1 MTESALVAR
10 LIDRLLVP
18 RVGHPPG
25 NWPRRV
31 YEVIERMADAAGVDP
46 VQLLNRALAGGNSR
60 LGDALVDAATV
71 GHTSFFRH
79 VEQFTELRLRL
90 PALAKKRG
98 KTLKVWCAACS
109 TGEEA
114 YSVALTAEQVGVDVQ
129 ILATDVNP
137 VAIEIAS
144 AGHYH
149 SARPGRVPGG
159 ATSHRWSAPQHLKE
173 RITFEV
179 ASIVEPDA
187 LRGPFDMIFCR
198 NVLIYFDRD
207 DVADILAT
215 LAELLRPDGALV
227 VSPADA
233 VLPIPSCLG
242 RSGSPGFLR
251 PSGEPPMSARWALPN
266 RPATMRPPVSV
277 GALPVVVPQIPAE
290 PPLVRAAR
298 SIGAGDSAAA
308 ELVLTELLNR
318 DSGNISGWFLLG
330 EALLQRD
337 ERAQARAAFL
347 RASRCDPARAEDV
360 DGEALRRAALSR
372 ATALGA

>member
-1 MTESALVAR
+1 MTETALIAH

-31 YEVIERMADAAGVDP
+31 YEVIERMAEAADVDP
-46 VQLLNRALAGGNSR
+46 VQLLNQALSGVDSR
-60 LGDALVDAATV
+60 LGDALLDAATV

-79 VEQFTELRLRL
+79 AEQFSELKQRL
-90 PALAKKRG
+90 PALSQRRRKR
-98 KTLKVWCAACS
+98 LDIWCAACS

-114 YSVALTAEQVGVDVQ
+114 YSVALTAEQIGVDVR

-137 VAIEIAS
+137 VAIEIARV
-144 AGHYH
+144 GHYH
-149 SARPGRVPGG
+149 AGRPGRMPG
-159 ATSHRWSAPQHLKE
+159 AFSSLRWNAPDSLKQ
-173 RITFEV
+173 RIDFQV

-187 LRGPFDMIFCR
+187 RLSFDIILCR
-198 NVLIYFDRD
+198 NVLIYFERD
-207 DVADILAT
+207 DVEDILAT
-215 LAELLRPDGALV
+215 LAELLRPDGLLI

-233 VLPIPSCLG
+233 VLPIPPCLTRTG
-242 RSGSPGFLR
+242 AAGFLR
-251 PSGEPPMSARWALPN
+251 PSGEPPMSARWALPH
-266 RPATMRPPVSV
+266 RPPTVRPPASV
-277 GALPVVVPQIPAE
+277 GALPVVSPSPPE

-298 SIGAGDSAAA
+298 LLGSGEPGQA
-308 ELVLTELLNR
+308 EQVLTELLNL
-318 DSGNISGWFLLG
+318 DPDNISAWFLLG

-347 RASRCDPARAEDV
+347 RAARSTPSRAEGV

>member
-1 MTESALVAR
+1 MSETALVAR

-18 RVGHPPG
+18 RIGHPPG

-31 YEVIERMADAAGVDP
+31 YEVIERMAEAAGIDP
-46 VQLLNRALAGGNSR
+46 VQLLNRALAGESTR

-79 VEQFTELRLRL
+79 AEQFAELRARL
-90 PALAKKRG
+90 PALARKRRRR
-98 KTLKVWCAACS
+98 LKVWCAACS

-114 YSVALTAEQVGVDVQ
+114 YSVALAAEQVGVETEIV
-129 ILATDVNP
+129 ATDVNP
-137 VAIEIAS
+137 VAIEIARV
-144 AGHYH
+144 GHYQ

-159 ATSHRWSAPQHLKE
+159 PTSRSWSAPLHLKE
-173 RITFEV
+173 RISFAV

-187 LRGPFDMIFCR
+187 LLGSFDIIFCR

-215 LAELLRPDGALV
+215 MSELLRSDGMLI

-233 VLPIPSCLG
+233 VLPIPPCLA
-242 RSGSPGFLR
+242 RSNAAGFLK
-251 PSGEPPMSARWALPN
+251 PTGEAPMSARWALPN
-266 RPATMRPPVSV
+266 RPSTLRPPVSV
-277 GALPVVVPQIPAE
+277 GAIPVVAPQSPAE

-298 SIGAGDSAAA
+298 LIGAGDPNGA
-308 ELVLTELLNR
+308 ELVLTELLNG
-318 DSGNISGWFLLG
+318 DPGHISGWFLLG

-347 RASRCDPARAEDV
+347 RASRCDPSRAEDV

>member
-1 MTESALVAR
+1 MAETALIAH

-31 YEVIERMADAAGVDP
+31 YEVIERMAEAADEDP
-46 VQLLNRALAGGNSR
+46 VALLNRALSGADTS
-60 LGDALVDAATV
+60 LGDALLDAATV

-79 VEQFTELRLRL
+79 AEQFTELKQRL
-90 PALAKKRG
+90 PALAQKRR
-98 KTLKVWCAACS
+98 KPLKIWCAACS

-114 YSVALTAEQVGVDVQ
+114 YSVALTAEQLGVEVK

-137 VAIEIAS
+137 VAIEIARL
-144 AGHYH
+144 GHYH
-149 SARPGRVPGG
+149 AGRPGRMPG
-159 ATSHRWSAPQHLKE
+159 AFSSLRWNAPDALKE
-173 RITFEV
+173 RIDFEV

-187 LRGPFDMIFCR
+187 TRGPFDIILCR
-198 NVLIYFDRD
+198 NVLIYFERD
-207 DVADILAT
+207 DVEDILAT
-215 LAELLRPDGALV
+215 LAELLRPDGIFV

-233 VLPIPSCLG
+233 VLPLPPCLSRTG
-242 RSGSPGFLR
+242 AAGFLR

-266 RPATMRPPVSV
+266 RPPTVRPPASV
-277 GALPVVVPQIPAE
+277 GALPVVSSMPPE

-298 SIGAGDSAAA
+298 LLGAGEPGRA
-308 ELVLTELLNR
+308 EQVLTDLLNA
-318 DSGNISGWFLLG
+318 DPDHISAWFLLG

-347 RASRCDPARAEDV
+347 RAARSTPSRAEGV

>member
-1 MTESALVAR
+1 MTETALIAR

-31 YEVIERMADAAGVDP
+31 FEVIERMADAAGIDP
-46 VQLLNRALAGGNSR
+46 VQLLNRALTGGNSR

-79 VEQFTELRLRL
+79 VEQFAELRSRL
-90 PALAKKRG
+90 PLWAEKRG
-98 KTLKVWCAACS
+98 RTLKIWCAACS

-114 YSVALTAEQVGVDVQ
+114 YSVALTAEQAKVDVE

-137 VAIEIAS
+137 VAIEIAR
-144 AGHYH
+144 AGHYQ
-149 SARPGRVPGG
+149 SSRPGRVPGG
-159 ATSHRWSAPQHLKE
+159 LASRSWSAPERLKE
-173 RITFEV
+173 RISFAV
-179 ASIVEPDA
+179 ASIVEPDP
-187 LRGPFDMIFCR
+187 LLGPFDLIFCR

-215 LAELLRPDGALV
+215 LSELLRPDGMLV

-233 VLPIPSCLG
+233 VLPMPSCLA
-242 RSGSPGFLR
+242 RSSAPGFLR
-251 PSGEPPMSARWALPN
+251 LSGESPMSARWALPK
-266 RPATMRPPVSV
+266 RPATVRPPVSV
-277 GALPVVVPQIPAE
+277 GALPVVVPQVPAE

-298 SIGAGDSAAA
+298 LIGAGDSSAA
-308 ELVLTELLNR
+308 EEVLTELLNG
-318 DSGNISGWFLLG
+318 DPGHISGWFLLG

-347 RASRCDPARAEDV
+347 RASRCDPRRAEDV

>member
-1 MTESALVAR
+1 MSESALVAR

-18 RVGHPPG
+18 RIGHPPG

-31 YEVIERMADAAGVDP
+31 YEVAERMAEAEGIDP
-46 VQLLNRALAGGNSR
+46 VHLLNRALAGGSR
-60 LGDALVDAATV
+60 ALGDALVDAATV

-79 VEQFTELRLRL
+79 AEQFAELRARL
-90 PALAKKRG
+90 PAFAKKRRRP
-98 KTLKVWCAACS
+98 LSIWCAACS

-114 YSVALTAEQVGVDVQ
+114 YSIALTAEQAGVEVEV
-129 ILATDVNP
+129 LATDVNP
-137 VAIEIAS
+137 VAIEIAR
-144 AGHYH
+144 AGHYQT
-149 SARPGRVPGG
+149 ARPGRVPGG
-159 ATSHRWSAPQHLKE
+159 PNSRSWSAPAHLKE
-173 RITFEV
+173 RITFAV
-179 ASIVEPDA
+179 ASITEPDP
-187 LRGPFDMIFCR
+187 LLGPFDLIFCR

-207 DVADILAT
+207 DVSDILAT

-233 VLPIPSCLG
+233 VLPVPACLARG
-242 RSGSPGFLR
+242 GAPGFLK
-251 PSGEPPMSARWALPN
+251 PSGEAPMSARWALPN
-266 RPATMRPPVSV
+266 RPATLRPPVSV
-277 GALPVVVPQIPAE
+277 GALPVVAPPSPDE

-298 SIGAGDSAAA
+298 SIGAGDPAAA

-318 DSGNISGWFLLG
+318 DPGHISAWFLLG

-347 RASRCDPARAEDV
+347 RASRCDPSRAEDV
-360 DGEALRRAALSR
+360 DGEALRRAAISR

>member
-1 MTESALVAR
+1 MTDTALIAR

-18 RVGHPPG
+18 RIGHPPG

-31 YEVIERMADAAGVDP
+31 YEVIQRMAEAAGTDP
-46 VQLLNRALAGGNSR
+46 VQLLNRALAGESTR

-79 VEQFTELRLRL
+79 AEQFAELRARL
-90 PALAKKRG
+90 PAIASKRRRP
-98 KTLKVWCAACS
+98 LKVWCAACS

-114 YSVALTAEQVGVDVQ
+114 YSVALAAEQAGVAIE

-137 VAIEIAS
+137 VAIQIARV
-144 AGHYH
+144 GHYH
-149 SARPGRVPGG
+149 STRPGRVPGG
-159 ATSHRWSAPQHLKE
+159 PASRSWNAPPHLKE
-173 RITFEV
+173 RIAFAV

-187 LRGPFDMIFCR
+187 LLGPFDVIFCR
-198 NVLIYFDRD
+198 NVLIYFDRE
-207 DVADILAT
+207 DVAEILAT
-215 LAELLRPDGALV
+215 LSELLRPDGMLII
-227 VSPADA
+227 SPADA
-233 VLPIPSCLG
+233 VLPIPSCLA
-242 RSGSPGFLR
+242 RTSAAGFLK
-251 PSGEPPMSARWALPN
+251 PSGEAPMSARWVLPN
-266 RPATMRPPVSV
+266 RPATLRPPVSV
-277 GALPVVVPQIPAE
+277 GAIPVVAPQSPSE

-298 SIGAGDSAAA
+298 LLGAGDPSGA

-318 DSGNISGWFLLG
+318 DPGHISGWFLLG

-337 ERAQARAAFL
+337 ERAQARAVFL
-347 RASRCDPARAEDV
+347 RASRCDPSRAEDV